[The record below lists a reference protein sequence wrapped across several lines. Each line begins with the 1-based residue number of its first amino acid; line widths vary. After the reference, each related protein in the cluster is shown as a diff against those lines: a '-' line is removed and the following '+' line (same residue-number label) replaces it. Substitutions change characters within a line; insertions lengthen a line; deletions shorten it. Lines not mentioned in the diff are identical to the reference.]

1 MSKEIWG
8 YARVSTKEQNLER
21 QLVELRQYVPKEEN
35 IISDKQSGKD
45 FDRTGYQSLRER
57 VREGDELYIK
67 SIYRLGRDK
76 DAIKDELR
84 FFKKKGV
91 IVHILTFPQTMIEV
105 TDEHQKSVMELV
117 NNLLI
122 EVFSFV
128 AQEERENIR
137 RRQAEGIALWRKTGK
152 TKTGRPYGRPK
163 IPFPSNWKKIYA
175 LVSCSCKATIRA
187 MAWSMLSLPPARLLS
202 PTRERLIWNAL
213 AAKFFPCPCRI
224 IFFRRLLS
232 RPTKPCPNI
241 NQ

>member
-1 MSKEIWG
+1 MAKEIWG

-21 QLVELRQYVPKEEN
+21 QFVELRPHVPKAEN

-45 FDRTGYQSLRER
+45 FDRPGYQSLKER
-57 VREGDELYIK
+57 VREGDELFIT

-84 FFKKKGV
+84 FFKEKGV
-91 IVHILTFPQTMIEV
+91 IVHILNFPQTMLAV
-105 TDEHQKSVMELV
+105 SDDHQRSIMELV

-122 EVFSFV
+122 EVFSFI

-163 IPFPSNWKKIYA
+163 IKFPSNWKKVYA
-175 LVSCSCKATIRA
+175 LWKEKKLKSKL
-187 MAWSMLSLPPARLLS
+187 AW
-202 PTRERLIWNAL
+202 
-213 AAKFFPCPCRI
+213 
-224 IFFRRLLS
+224 
-232 RPTKPCPNI
+232 
-241 NQ
+241 